1 MSESNVA
8 KKVTEVVKMVD
19 NLIQGIRKDLEK
31 LSKVVDDLK
40 GEEKKDE
47 ESK

>member
-1 MSESNVA
+1 MPESNVA